1 MDKENENKEIKQ
13 KANAESECTVVS
25 GIIYCVAIINL
36 IIGILIG
43 IILLDDSTMDDLSII
58 SPIIMLS
65 SILFSTLLM
74 GIGKLINV
82 GQKVFLQLKKI
93 ETKEQQ

>member
-1 MDKENENKEIKQ
+1 M
-13 KANAESECTVVS
+13 
-25 GIIYCVAIINL
+25 AIINL

-43 IILLDDSTMDDLSII
+43 IILLDNSTIDDLSII
-58 SPIIMLS
+58 SLIIMLS

-74 GIGKLINV
+74 GIGKLINI

-93 ETKEQQ
+93 ETKEHQ

>member
-13 KANAESECTVVS
+13 KANLESECTVVS
-25 GIIYCVAIINL
+25 GIIYCVAVINL

-93 ETKEQQ
+93 ETKKQQ

>member
-1 MDKENENKEIKQ
+1 M
-13 KANAESECTVVS
+13 
-25 GIIYCVAIINL
+25 AIINL

-43 IILLDDSTMDDLSII
+43 IILLDNSTIDNLSII
-58 SPIIMLS
+58 SPITMLS

-74 GIGKLINV
+74 GIGKLINI

>member
-1 MDKENENKEIKQ
+1 M
-13 KANAESECTVVS
+13 
-25 GIIYCVAIINL
+25 AIINL

-43 IILLDDSTMDDLSII
+43 IILLDSSTIDDLSII

-74 GIGKLINV
+74 GIGKLINI

>member
-1 MDKENENKEIKQ
+1 M
-13 KANAESECTVVS
+13 
-25 GIIYCVAIINL
+25 AIINL

-43 IILLDDSTMDDLSII
+43 IILLDNSTIDDLSII

-74 GIGKLINV
+74 VIGKLINI

-93 ETKEQQ
+93 ETKEQ

>member
-1 MDKENENKEIKQ
+1 M
-13 KANAESECTVVS
+13 
-25 GIIYCVAIINL
+25 AIINL
-36 IIGILIG
+36 IIGIFIG

-58 SPIIMLS
+58 APIIMLS

>member
-1 MDKENENKEIKQ
+1 M
-13 KANAESECTVVS
+13 
-25 GIIYCVAIINL
+25 AIINL

-43 IILLDDSTMDDLSII
+43 IILLDNSTIDDLSII

-74 GIGKLINV
+74 GIGKLINI

-93 ETKEQQ
+93 AQQIN

>member
-1 MDKENENKEIKQ
+1 M
-13 KANAESECTVVS
+13 
-25 GIIYCVAIINL
+25 AIINL

-43 IILLDDSTMDDLSII
+43 IILLDNSTIDDLSII

-74 GIGKLINV
+74 GIGKLNKIRK
-82 GQKVFLQLKKI
+82 KVFLQLKKI

>member
-1 MDKENENKEIKQ
+1 M
-13 KANAESECTVVS
+13 
-25 GIIYCVAIINL
+25 AIIKL

-43 IILLDDSTMDDLSII
+43 IILLDNSTIDDLSII

-74 GIGKLINV
+74 GIGKLINI

>member
-1 MDKENENKEIKQ
+1 M
-13 KANAESECTVVS
+13 ATL
-25 GIIYCVAIINL
+25 NL
-36 IIGILIG
+36 LIGILIG
-43 IILLDDSTMDDLSII
+43 IILLDNSTIDDLSII

-74 GIGKLINV
+74 GIGKLINI

>member
-1 MDKENENKEIKQ
+1 M
-13 KANAESECTVVS
+13 
-25 GIIYCVAIINL
+25 AIINL

-43 IILLDDSTMDDLSII
+43 IILLDNSTIDDLSII

-74 GIGKLINV
+74 GIGKLINI
-82 GQKVFLQLKKI
+82 GHLQLKKI

>member
-1 MDKENENKEIKQ
+1 M
-13 KANAESECTVVS
+13 
-25 GIIYCVAIINL
+25 AIINL

-43 IILLDDSTMDDLSII
+43 IILLDNSTIDDLSII

-74 GIGKLINV
+74 GIGKLINI

>member
-1 MDKENENKEIKQ
+1 M
-13 KANAESECTVVS
+13 T
-25 GIIYCVAIINL
+25 IINL

-43 IILLDDSTMDDLSII
+43 IILLDNSTIDDLSII

-74 GIGKLINV
+74 GIGKLINI

>member
-1 MDKENENKEIKQ
+1 M
-13 KANAESECTVVS
+13 
-25 GIIYCVAIINL
+25 AIINL

-43 IILLDDSTMDDLSII
+43 IILLDNSTIDDLSII

-74 GIGKLINV
+74 RIGKLINI

>member
-1 MDKENENKEIKQ
+1 M
-13 KANAESECTVVS
+13 
-25 GIIYCVAIINL
+25 AIINL

-43 IILLDDSTMDDLSII
+43 IILLDNSTIDDLSII
-58 SPIIMLS
+58 SLIIMLS

-74 GIGKLINV
+74 GIGKLINI

>member
-1 MDKENENKEIKQ
+1 M
-13 KANAESECTVVS
+13 
-25 GIIYCVAIINL
+25 AIINL

-43 IILLDDSTMDDLSII
+43 IILLDSSTIDDLSII

-74 GIGKLINV
+74 GIGKLINI
-82 GQKVFLQLKKI
+82 GQKVFLQLKEI